1 MSASRSR
8 KRHVCTA
15 VLPVAGL
22 GTRMLPAT
30 KVVPKELLP
39 IGTRPLIQHA
49 VDECWEAGIERVVLV
64 TSADKHLIV
73 DHFDRAEQL
82 ERVLEERG
90 KPDALAR
97 LATANPPQAG
107 RLLSVRQPEP
117 LGLGHAIWCA
127 RHVIGCE
134 PFAVLL
140 PDDFILA
147 RTGCLRQMVASWRE
161 LGGNLVATMEV
172 ANDQTG
178 RYGIIAPGRCD
189 GRLIEVKGLVEKPDP
204 AMAPSNW
211 AVIGRYILDPAVLNE
226 LEAARRGAGGEIQLT
241 DAMAELI
248 GRQPFHAFLFEG
260 ERFDCGQRAGYI
272 EAQLAVGLAD
282 ADVAPRL
289 RRRLARTGE
298 G

>member
-1 MSASRSR
+1 MRTVR
-8 KRHVCTA
+8 TA

-64 TSADKHLIV
+64 TSAGKHLIV

-82 ERVLEERG
+82 ERMLEERG
-90 KPDALAR
+90 KREALER
-97 LATANPPQAG
+97 IATARPPESG

-127 RHVIGCE
+127 RHIIGPD

-147 RTGCLRQMVASWRE
+147 QPGCLKQMVAAWRE

-172 ANDQTG
+172 PAEQTG
-178 RYGIIAPGRCD
+178 RYGIIEPGRRD
-189 GRLIEVKGLVEKPDP
+189 GRLIAVKGLVEKPDP
-204 AMAPSNW
+204 ARAPSTW
-211 AVIGRYILDPAVLNE
+211 AVIGRYILDPAVLRE
-226 LEAARRGAGGEIQLT
+226 LDAGRRGAGGEIQLT
-241 DAMAELI
+241 DAMAGLI
-248 GRQPFHAFLFEG
+248 GRQSFHAYLFEG

-272 EAQLAVGLAD
+272 EAQLAVGLSD
-282 ADVAPRL
+282 PEIAPL
-289 RRRLARTGE
+289 LHRRVTRGRD
-298 G
+298 